1 MALTER
7 KKREIQ
13 ALADAWGES
22 LILVAQSKQRKV
34 RQPASVKTSKTR

>member
-7 KKREIQ
+7 KRREIQ

-22 LILVAQSKQRKV
+22 LVLVAQNKQRKV
-34 RQPASVKTSKTR
+34 RQPAT